1 MTEFGFNRGLAVF
14 MVSALL
20 AVSTV
25 SCEVFVEFGLKDTT
39 QELYDAR
46 IPGGFDGNALYLMMP
61 GYEGNNPAYRYMIK
75 FYDNDRCTG
84 TYYAADTVNYEV
96 EGTWSLPKHDVLRI
110 DLDQYVDGDFLMTK
124 LEKDVFYLSS
134 DENYI
139 NIIQPDTI
147 QLRMYIRRHH

>member
-1 MTEFGFNRGLAVF
+1 

-61 GYEGNNPAYRYMIK
+61 GYEENNPAYRYMIN

>member
-61 GYEGNNPAYRYMIK
+61 GYEENNPAYRYMIN